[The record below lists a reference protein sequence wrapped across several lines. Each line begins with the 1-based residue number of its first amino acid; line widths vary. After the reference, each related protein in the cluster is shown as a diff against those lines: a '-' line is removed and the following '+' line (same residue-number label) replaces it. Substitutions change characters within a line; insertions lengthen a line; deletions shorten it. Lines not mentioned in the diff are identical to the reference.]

1 MLQPTVSR
9 GSPRESVST
18 VFVNIRRHHSY
29 CIEHVVLTM
38 FALEALGLV
47 VFALDDSIAVAP
59 QRAIWRSPW
68 CYFFL

>member
-1 MLQPTVSR
+1 MQRILQSQDCLSLSEWEMLQPTVSR

-29 CIEHVVLTM
+29 YIEHVVLTM

-47 VFALDDSIAVAP
+47 VLVG
-59 QRAIWRSPW
+59 
-68 CYFFL
+68 